1 MTQKDWIVVDDTV
14 YEDITID
21 IRDSLEA
28 WINLADNGRIEISR
42 SLIESVYMQFI
53 ENCDVYDDTSDMES
67 MVDFINDLLSRP
79 PKR

>member
-67 MVDFINDLLSRP
+67 MIDFINDLLSRP